1 MNVLL
6 QDSAY
11 TPNLSE
17 PCFLFARKRSTL
29 SDTVFHPDL
38 RKTFYLTVSG
48 KIGGIDANILID
60 TGSAITVINQD
71 LWDKVRE
78 NSNSFCEL
86 QKDNIKQRKL
96 QVEKLFRF

>member
-1 MNVLL
+1 MNPV
-6 QDSAY
+6 
-11 TPNLSE
+11 
-17 PCFLFARKRSTL
+17 FFFARKRSTL

-78 NSNSFCEL
+78 NSNSFLRTTEG
-86 QKDNIKQRKL
+86 QYQTA
-96 QVEKLFRF
+96 QTASG